1 MKEKKYHII
10 ILVCLVVIL
19 CNAGIHLSVIE
30 AQKETIQRL
39 HHAAADARDRAGRQ
53 DQGQAR
59 TNGTGSD
66 VRQIINTIAA
76 QIPDAVLF
84 TLHAS
89 RLRDLVERNRLD
101 MDSSLVFRPADAG
114 VPYLLK
120 FDTRINALGDYPR
133 IKNLIADILNQSGLI
148 CLNSLRLERE
158 SREEQQSQGAQ
169 GTHDPRERV
178 RLILDL
184 SMFFQQGK
192 ADEGH

>member
-39 HHAAADARDRAGRQ
+39 QHAAADARDRAGRQ
-53 DQGQAR
+53 EQAR

-84 TLHAS
+84 TSHAS

-101 MDSSLVFRPADAG
+101 MDSSLVFSSADAG

-169 GTHDPRERV
+169 GTHGPQERV